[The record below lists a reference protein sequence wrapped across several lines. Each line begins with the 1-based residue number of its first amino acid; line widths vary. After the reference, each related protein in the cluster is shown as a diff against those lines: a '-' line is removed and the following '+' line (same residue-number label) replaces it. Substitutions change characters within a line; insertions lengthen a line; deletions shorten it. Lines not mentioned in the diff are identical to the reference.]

1 MTVKVVVQDA
11 NVEVVLQDP
20 PIVVELGDSGPQ
32 GPPGARGSQ
41 VLSGDVDPTSVV
53 GLVGDQYINTATG
66 KIFGPKTASGWGEG
80 VFLIDPENLGQ
91 IHIQSSPSSTWNITH
106 DLNFVPNLTIVDS
119 SGNVVEGAYEYTSAS
134 SITATF
140 SENLSGSAYLS

>member
-106 DLNFVPNLTIVDS
+106 DLNFVPNLTIDDKS
-119 SGNVVEGAYEYTSAS
+119 NRAS
-134 SITATF
+134 PTEAGTKNKI
-140 SENLSGSAYLS
+140 